1 MKTVTF
7 NIQITLSNKNWIDN
21 TAITTLAHE
30 LSRTIKKIA
39 QPTKVIVTWRR
50 DDEEA

>member
-21 TAITTLAHE
+21 TAATNLAHE
-30 LSRTIKKIA
+30 LSSTIKKIA
-39 QPTKVIVTWRR
+39 QPTKVIVTWRKEN
-50 DDEEA
+50 EEA